1 VVIDKRSK
9 GEANVQG
16 SSSDDGNISLII
28 ISRHID
34 IFYFERTDD
43 MVCYYF
49 IFYYNKSIAIC
60 TLQFKLGG

>member
-16 SSSDDGNISLII
+16 SSSDDGNLSLII
-28 ISRHID
+28 SSRHID

-43 MVCYYF
+43 MVCYTATILF
-49 IFYYNKSIAIC
+49 FTIINP
-60 TLQFKLGG
+60 